1 MPNRHIA
8 LGGLAGCL
16 LYKLIG
22 GWAGIVTGAV
32 VALLSHI
39 PIDLAFDEAW
49 DWTPAEKRSNA
60 VALGMLLIGMA
71 VVMIKIFGWWAL
83 LFALAAVLPDI
94 IDDGMA
100 WVYNKY
106 RRPAVWLNIYRRPAV
121 WFNIFP
127 THFLSRPWHFDQWFL
142 TESKIATL
150 LWEVYSSAAVI
161 VAGFIYLFLTRM

>member
-1 MPNRHIA
+1 MAMPNRHIA
-8 LGGLAGCL
+8 LGGLVGCL

-22 GWAGIVTGAV
+22 GPAGIVTGAV

-71 VVMIKIFGWWAL
+71 VVMINIFGWWAL
-83 LFALAAVLPDI
+83 LFAFAAVLPDI

-106 RRPAVWLNIYRRPAV
+106 RRPGV

-150 LWEVYSSAAVI
+150 LWEVYSSTAVI
-161 VAGFIYLFLTRM
+161 VVGFIYLFLTRI